1 MKKGLL
7 VRLDTGRSMTDAHS
21 TIMMR
26 WDYMAIVEDGGM
38 NMMYKEHFSSH
49 PFL

>member
-1 MKKGLL
+1 MID
-7 VRLDTGRSMTDAHS
+7 VHS
-21 TIMMR
+21 TTMMY
-26 WDYMAIVEDGGM
+26 WDYIATIEDGGM